1 VYTRNLTLPERDI
14 VPFHMRAKTSLQ
26 AIFVAT
32 AGLTIV
38 AACSPD
44 HPAPIYADSN
54 VLLVTLDTLRA
65 DRLGTYGYL
74 QGDTPHL
81 DQLARDG
88 IRFDQAISPMPMT
101 LPAHASLMTALE
113 PYEHGVRDNS
123 EFQLSPDLF
132 MLAESFQKA
141 GYETGAFVA
150 AYVLHSHWGLDRG
163 FDLYND
169 DGVHGVDDLGSGS
182 KIERRGDEVVMA
194 ALPWLLQER
203 DSPFFSWVHLYDP
216 HAPYDAPDPWGTRFA
231 NEPYDGEVSFT
242 DSVVG
247 NLLEGLEN
255 AGLLENTIVV
265 VTADHGEDLQ
275 DHGELGHGLF
285 VYDTT
290 VRVPLLLRLPDLTA
304 AGMVIDEQVRLLD
317 IAPTLLELTGL
328 PLPENVTGRSVAPFI
343 TGTGATRPAY
353 SETMFPRW
361 HLGWQELY
369 ALRDGGYKYILAPRP
384 ELYDVRSDPQEMNN
398 LASDMPDVAAEMR
411 DRIESLGAQV
421 DDSTRGVAS
430 ENVTKS
436 LRALGYIGTAPSDLG
451 TGPLPDPKDKVE
463 VYAMMVEADSLMS
476 ELRYNEAIALLEKII
491 SLDPRLVDAHAEL
504 GKALALTNNYAGAE
518 KGFLAALELRPDYVS
533 VLAELGVVHRRLG
546 EIDLARSD
554 FEAVLKL
561 DPRNSNSLFNL
572 GEMEL
577 EAGNPAAALR
587 RFDLVIDL
595 FDEPAAP
602 HFAAGVAS
610 YELGNFQRAHQEFE
624 FVAIHAPDFAQTHY
638 YRALLRES
646 SGDLPGALAMY
657 HQAITID
664 PEDYRSLFNQ
674 ALILIDTNGDH
685 SAGIQALRAAVRAN
699 PELERA
705 LIYLGRSLVFVA
717 NPDNYPEAES
727 VLLRG
732 IELDLPSSLLPMAH
746 STLAEL
752 YRRTGRPIQAN
763 RHQALAEEAQ
773 RALGR

>member
-1 VYTRNLTLPERDI
+1 
-14 VPFHMRAKTSLQ
+14 MRAKTSLQ
-26 AIFVAT
+26 GILVAT

-38 AACSPD
+38 VACSAD
-44 HPAPIYADSN
+44 RPAPIYAESN

-74 QGDTPHL
+74 HGDTPHL

-88 IRFDQAISPMPMT
+88 IRFDQVISPMPMT
-101 LPAHASLMTALE
+101 LPAHTSLMTALE

-150 AYVLHSHWGLDRG
+150 AYVLHSHWGLNRG

-182 KIERRGDEVVMA
+182 KLERRGDKVVTD

-203 DSPFFSWVHLYDP
+203 NSPFFGWVHLYDP
-216 HAPYDAPDPWGTRFA
+216 HAPYDAPEPWGTRFA
-231 NEPYDGEVSFT
+231 DEPYDGEVSFT

-247 NLLEGLEN
+247 NLLEEIEN

-265 VTADHGEDLQ
+265 ITADHGEDLQ

-285 VYDTT
+285 IYDTT
-290 VRVPLLLRLPDLTA
+290 VRVPLLLRLPDLA
-304 AGMVIDEQVRLLD
+304 SAGMVIDEQIRLVD
-317 IAPTLLELTGL
+317 IAPTLLELSGL
-328 PLPENVTGRSVAPFI
+328 PLPENVTGRSVASFI
-343 TGTGATRPAY
+343 SGTGTARPAY

-384 ELYDVRSDPQEMNN
+384 ELYDVRSDPEELNN
-398 LASDMPDVAAEMR
+398 LAGDMPDVAAEMR
-411 DRIESLGAQV
+411 ERIESLGAQV
-421 DDSTRGVAS
+421 DDSTRSVAS
-430 ENVTKS
+430 GNVTKS

-476 ELRYNEAIALLEKII
+476 ELRYSEAITLLEKVIG
-491 SLDPRLVDAHAEL
+491 LDPRLVDAHAEL
-504 GKALALTNNYAGAE
+504 GKALALTDDYEGAE

-546 EIDLARSD
+546 QIDLARSD
-554 FEAVLKL
+554 FEAVLEL

-587 RFDLVIDL
+587 RFDLVIDF

-610 YELGNFQRAHQEFE
+610 YELGDFRRAHEEFE
-624 FVAIHAPDFAQTHY
+624 FVATHAPDFAQTHY

-646 SGDLPGALAMY
+646 NGDLPGALAMY
-657 HQAITID
+657 RQAIAID
-664 PEDYRSLFNQ
+664 PKDYRSLFNQ
-674 ALILIDTNGDH
+674 AVILIDTNGDH
-685 SAGIQALRAAVRAN
+685 TSGIQALRAAARAN

-732 IELDLPSSLLPMAH
+732 LELGPPPSLLPMAH

-763 RHQALAEEAQ
+763 RHQVLADEAQ